1 MSAFRGHDK
10 KETTYPKSKFFNPCF
25 NSQMKTNAEIRMRGF
40 LKRTPVPELLEL
52 IRKHCRL
59 NRSEQVELEH
69 LGGRVLAEPIR
80 SPLDVPNFNR
90 SAMDGYALKA
100 EETFGA
106 TRYAPLLFEVVGEVT
121 PGTQFGKTV
130 RTGQAVR
137 IMTGGPVP
145 EGADAILIAE
155 HAEAE
160 GDRISVQ
167 EPVPPGKHIGFR
179 GEDIHLGTELFDA
192 GRKLRP
198 QDIGL
203 LASVGMQEALV
214 TQRPI
219 IDLLITGNEL
229 LPPGSK
235 PEGVYIV
242 DSNSL
247 MLRQL
252 AERDGAVIG
261 KILHLRD
268 ERERIRKA
276 LLDSEADLV
285 CVTGGTSVGKEDH
298 APTLLEEVGTLL
310 VHGIPMRPAAPTG
323 FGLIGNRKVFLLP
336 GNPVSCISA
345 YDCFVGLALR
355 RMGGLGENWPYRS
368 IKLPLSSKIASQIGR
383 IEYVRLQIHEDKAEP
398 IASGGA
404 SILSSTTRA
413 DAFLLTQ
420 ESSEGFAEGE
430 EVEAWLY
437 D

>member
-1 MSAFRGHDK
+1 M
-10 KETTYPKSKFFNPCF
+10 N
-25 NSQMKTNAEIRMRGF
+25 TNAEIRMRGF
-40 LKRTPVPELLEL
+40 LRRTPVPELLEL

-167 EPVPPGKHIGFR
+167 EPVPPRKHIGFR

-235 PEGVYIV
+235 PEGVNIV
-242 DSNSL
+242 VVAPSCD
-247 MLRQL
+247 
-252 AERDGAVIG
+252 ICT
-261 KILHLRD
+261 
-268 ERERIRKA
+268 IR
-276 LLDSEADLV
+276 
-285 CVTGGTSVGKEDH
+285 
-298 APTLLEEVGTLL
+298 
-310 VHGIPMRPAAPTG
+310 
-323 FGLIGNRKVFLLP
+323 
-336 GNPVSCISA
+336 
-345 YDCFVGLALR
+345 
-355 RMGGLGENWPYRS
+355 
-368 IKLPLSSKIASQIGR
+368 
-383 IEYVRLQIHEDKAEP
+383 
-398 IASGGA
+398 
-404 SILSSTTRA
+404 
-413 DAFLLTQ
+413 
-420 ESSEGFAEGE
+420 
-430 EVEAWLY
+430 
-437 D
+437 